1 MGAAGQTL
9 TDSLLNLVY
18 LQAGLLIRSAL
29 CLFIYHFLINI
40 KLDHNN
46 YPCCVTVHI
55 SAHHMPTN
63 STYAP
68 LSHCCDSLISLFD
81 LSPILSLCHSVLE
94 HSLHHHHPSSSLQV
108 LVAFISFSETMLL
121 VYLSYKVSYS
131 ASQKGQSYVFCDAF
145 MHTV

>member
-94 HSLHHHHPSSSLQV
+94 HSLHHHHHHHPPLLCRCLWLSS
-108 LVAFISFSETMLL
+108 AFQKQCCLSISATR
-121 VYLSYKVSYS
+121 
-131 ASQKGQSYVFCDAF
+131 
-145 MHTV
+145 